1 MGLDNLAVFAM
12 FDLGSL
18 SEGISYQ
25 SVARQIPLFFKLKQQ
40 YQARKDH
47 DFPNDSLRFL
57 LSATDGSKN
66 LDPIATPLK

>member
-1 MGLDNLAVFAM
+1 MGLDNLAVFTM
-12 FDLGSL
+12 FVFGWL
-18 SEGISYQ
+18 SDSISHQ